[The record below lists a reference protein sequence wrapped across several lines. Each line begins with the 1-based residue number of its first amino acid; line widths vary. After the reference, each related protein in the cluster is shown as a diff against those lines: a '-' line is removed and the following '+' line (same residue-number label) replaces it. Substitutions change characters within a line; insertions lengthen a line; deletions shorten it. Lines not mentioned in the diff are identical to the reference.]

1 MLLRLVVLILLV
13 QCSSN
18 SRAQL
23 ETALMPGDLISGHA
37 KLEANCQ
44 ACHVRFDQDAQ
55 AGLCAGCHKNV
66 AADVLNHKGLHG
78 RLDEKE
84 CRVCH
89 TDHKGRDAKIVV
101 LDAAKFDHSKTDF
114 PLLGAHGRGDKI
126 ACKHCHLAPNKYSEA
141 PVVCTGCHRKD
152 DKHKGSLGD
161 DCINCHNERDWKDA
175 KFDHSKTKFALGGKH
190 VEVACKKCHVDPSRY
205 KEASRECVACH
216 SKVDKH
222 KGQYGKKCETCH
234 ADRDWKKIEF
244 EHDLKTK
251 FKLLGKH
258 DAVKCLACHKG
269 PLYKGKTPTQ
279 CVACHRNDDVHKG
292 GVGEKC
298 ATCHNEEKW
307 KVSSFN
313 HDKDTKF
320 PLVGK
325 HTSTKC
331 DACHTSATGKEK
343 SGNREKLATT
353 CIGCHRKDDKHKGV
367 FGAKCES
374 CHKESDWKAA
384 RFNHDHDTQFA
395 LLGKHVSAKCES
407 CHKPSQKEKLAIT
420 CVGCHSAED
429 KHKGNFGLK
438 CESCHAEKDWK
449 SIRFDHDRDTKYRLQ
464 GKHSKVKCTDCH
476 SGKVYEQ
483 KLNVECVSCHKKD
496 DVHKDS
502 LGSRCASCHDEK
514 AWKDARIDHGM
525 ARFPLVG
532 MHQKVECKKCH
543 ATLLFRDSPSA
554 CVACHLKD
562 DSGHKRRL
570 GRKCESCH
578 NARSWKA
585 WDFDHDTRTQFKLD
599 GGHKKAN
606 CYSCHKKEVVDR
618 FDVSRTCNGCHESDD
633 VHRGELGAQC
643 QVCHVTRNFRTL
655 LIGNGHRR

>member
-1 MLLRLVVLILLV
+1 MAARRFRLILLIV
-13 QCSSN
+13 LLLCSGA

-23 ETALMPGDLISGHA
+23 EAALMPGDLISGHA
-37 KLEANCQ
+37 KLEATCQ
-44 ACHVRFDQDAQ
+44 ACHVRFDPDAQ
-55 AGLCAGCHKNV
+55 VGLCAGCHKSV
-66 AADVLNHKGLHG
+66 AADVLNRKGLHG

-101 LDAAKFDHSKTDF
+101 LDVAKFDHSKTDF
-114 PLLGAHGRGDKI
+114 SLLGAHGRGDRVG
-126 ACKHCHLAPNKYSEA
+126 CKHCHLAQKKYSEA

-161 DCINCHNERDWKDA
+161 NCSNCHNERDWSDA
-175 KFDHSKTKFALGGKH
+175 KFDHSKTKFVLGGKH

-234 ADRDWKKIEF
+234 TDLNWKKIEF
-244 EHDLKTK
+244 EHDLKTR

-269 PLYKGKTPTQ
+269 PLYKEKTPTQ
-279 CVACHRNDDVHKG
+279 CVACHRKDDVHKG

-331 DACHTSATGKEK
+331 DACHASATGKAK

-353 CIGCHRKDDKHKGV
+353 CIGCHKKDDKHKER
-367 FGAKCES
+367 FG
-374 CHKESDWKAA
+374 
-384 RFNHDHDTQFA
+384 
-395 LLGKHVSAKCES
+395 
-407 CHKPSQKEKLAIT
+407 P
-420 CVGCHSAED
+420 
-429 KHKGNFGLK
+429 K

-449 SIRFDHDRDTKYRLQ
+449 SIHFDHDRDTKYHLQ
-464 GKHSKVKCTDCH
+464 GKHNKVKCTDCH

-483 KLNVECVSCHKKD
+483 KLNIDCASCHKKD
-496 DVHKDS
+496 DVHKDA
-502 LGSRCASCHDEK
+502 LGPRCAACHDEK
-514 AWKDARIDHGM
+514 SWKDARIDHGM

-543 ATLLFRDSPSA
+543 ATPLFRDSPSA

-570 GRKCESCH
+570 GKKCESCH